1 MAHPLPVIWSPRAER
16 DLALIHD
23 HIAADRPMAA
33 ARFAQRLREA
43 GNRLGDFPDAG
54 RAQGAGRVLVT
65 VAPYL
70 IRYRVRPDGVVILRI
85 KHGAQRP

>member
-1 MAHPLPVIWSPRAER
+1 
-16 DLALIHD
+16 
-23 HIAADRPMAA
+23 
-33 ARFAQRLREA
+33 
-43 GNRLGDFPDAG
+43 
-54 RAQGAGRVLVT
+54 VT